1 MMTLL
6 CSIIYLFF
14 WINNNRQKRV
24 GLADIEDE
32 YIDPVLYQDI
42 ITEEENKHIIS
53 LAEPRFKQSSII
65 GGIISDYRDSQTA
78 WLPRDDPIVNTI
90 LKKLCK
96 FVNYPIENSEGI
108 QVVKYEKGGYYRE
121 HYDTFNQDN
130 EISKMFNIQGG
141 HRVLNILIY
150 LNENF
155 EGGTTRF
162 PRLDLDIEPKK
173 NSGLI
178 FYLLDKQQKKCHPK
192 ALHAGM
198 PVIDGTKLIS
208 NIWIRERKFNP

>member
-1 MMTLL
+1 M
-6 CSIIYLFF
+6 
-14 WINNNRQKRV
+14 
-24 GLADIEDE
+24 DDE
-32 YIDPVLYQDI
+32 YIEPVLYKDI

-53 LAEPRFKQSSII
+53 LAETRFKPSTTL
-65 GGIISDYRDSQTA
+65 GGIERSYRDSQTA
-78 WLPRDDPIVNTI
+78 WLTRDDTIIKTI
-90 LKKLCK
+90 LERLCK
-96 FVNYPIENSEGI
+96 FTHYPIENSEGI

-121 HYDTFNQDN
+121 HYDTFNENDDITR
-130 EISKMFNIQGG
+130 EFYRQGG

-162 PRLDLDIEPKK
+162 PRLYLDIRPKK

-178 FYLLDKQQKKCHPK
+178 FYLLDKQQKNCHPK

-198 PVIDGTKLIS
+198 PVTEGEKIIA
-208 NIWIRERKFNP
+208 NIWIRERKFTP